1 MRREHTARMQRIPII
16 RHWLLIFETAP
27 YPVRDNPLQD
37 RQLRGAGMH
46 WREYFSWSEIAST
59 FRLGAWHKNVTF
71 PTIVLVLLAT
81 VADLLSKRGVFLTPS
96 ILPLSIR
103 WGCTG
108 IIAAAVCYCLYYKYC
123 PLAARC
129 EPQREVASPSVNS
142 CVMINDE
149 IVCTLADRLKEID
162 VSTDAKFWSS
172 YNTRALWTW
181 DSRIVGFNVDG
192 LRHISTFIARVAH
205 DSDVTLHQREE
216 LSQAYPN
223 RAQHP
228 FWQLSLRSAPVHLL
242 QDEDVGAPGDVVLVR
257 TRAFPTPGDR
267 ASSAGKRRLILD
279 HGFGDIADLKN
290 YNAVNRCLRELQ
302 EYDRPWPRLLCRF
315 SMLLA
320 WVLPLAVAI
329 YRTVKFFVPN

>member
-1 MRREHTARMQRIPII
+1 MTPEQLDHLNHIYRENMRREHTARMQRIPII

-59 FRLGAWHKNVTF
+59 FRLGAWHKNVT
-71 PTIVLVLLAT
+71 
-81 VADLLSKRGVFLTPS
+81 
-96 ILPLSIR
+96 
-103 WGCTG
+103 G

-172 YNTRALWTW
+172 SNTRALWTW
-181 DSRIVGFNVDG
+181 DS
-192 LRHISTFIARVAH
+192 
-205 DSDVTLHQREE
+205 
-216 LSQAYPN
+216 
-223 RAQHP
+223 
-228 FWQLSLRSAPVHLL
+228 
-242 QDEDVGAPGDVVLVR
+242 
-257 TRAFPTPGDR
+257 
-267 ASSAGKRRLILD
+267 
-279 HGFGDIADLKN
+279 
-290 YNAVNRCLRELQ
+290 
-302 EYDRPWPRLLCRF
+302 
-315 SMLLA
+315 
-320 WVLPLAVAI
+320 
-329 YRTVKFFVPN
+329 